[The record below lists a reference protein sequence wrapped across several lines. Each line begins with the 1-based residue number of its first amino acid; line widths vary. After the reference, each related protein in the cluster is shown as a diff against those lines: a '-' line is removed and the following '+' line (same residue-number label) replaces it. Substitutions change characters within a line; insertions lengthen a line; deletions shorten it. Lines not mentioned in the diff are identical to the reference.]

1 MKAPLVMTS
10 PSVMG
15 VFYAHIMEHIALK
28 ARNDVDTEIRD
39 LLDIAQ
45 QKAASSGN
53 PMAVQGAIMQAQ
65 QQMQD
70 PAQIEPLVAMRQ
82 KQIMDE
88 VLAKMLP
95 QGNDPMADPL
105 VQIRMQELALKKQ
118 GEDRKAQT
126 ESEKLSVETAALRQR
141 AVTDAARMDLQEQIA
156 SDRTDVNRE
165 RIEVQRQAMTRR
177 GG

>member
-1 MKAPLVMTS
+1 
-10 PSVMG
+10 
-15 VFYAHIMEHIALK
+15 
-28 ARNDVDTEIRD
+28 
-39 LLDIAQ
+39 
-45 QKAASSGN
+45 
-53 PMAVQGAIMQAQ
+53 
-65 QQMQD
+65 MQD

-82 KQIMDE
+82 KQILDE

-95 QGNDPMADPL
+95 QGEDPMTDPL

-126 ESEKLSVETAALRQR
+126 DAEKLSVETEALRQR